1 MFVLLKED
9 AVKLFGSQIKLAA
22 ALGITPQ
29 AITHWKKGEG
39 IPQAHAYRIRYD
51 LKPEEFNSKR
61 TKTAA

>member
-9 AVKLFGSQIKLAA
+9 AVALFGSQIKLAA

-51 LKPEEFNSKR
+51 LKPDAFLDK
-61 TKTAA
+61 KGAAA